1 MTAQTTTP
9 HRQRVRDGGVAA
21 VLAGPLTDLLGDPLP
36 IGLRAW
42 DGSQV
47 GPLDAP
53 IVVLRSPRALRR
65 LAWSPGELGLARAYI
80 SGDLDVE
87 GDLGD
92 GLRRIWTLIRT
103 RGAVHLTP
111 LNAARLARRVLT
123 LGVLGGPP
131 QVPAGEA
138 RLRGRQHSKRRDRAV
153 IAHHYDLSN
162 EFYELI
168 LDPQMAYSCAYWTA
182 ETESAD
188 LETAQRAKLDL
199 ICRKLGL
206 APGMRLL
213 DVGCGWAGLSIHA
226 ARHHGVHVTGVT
238 LSQEQLAFG
247 QAKVTALGLDD
258 LVELRL
264 QDYRDVP
271 GDGIYDAVS
280 TVEMGEHV
288 GATNY
293 PMFAS
298 TLHRLVKPGGR
309 VLVQQ
314 MSRHGV
320 APGGGA
326 FIERYI
332 APDMHM
338 RPVGETV
345 DLLETAG
352 LEVRD
357 VQAMR
362 ENYTR
367 TIRAW
372 AQTLE
377 DRFDSAVAL
386 VGIETARIWRL
397 YLVGSAMAFEEGR
410 MGVDQIVAVRPDAI
424 HPVPLDP
431 QR

>member
-1 MTAQTTTP
+1 MTAQLTT
-9 HRQRVRDGGVAA
+9 RRVPTRHGGVAA
-21 VLAGPLTDLLGDPLP
+21 ALAAPLAELLGDPLP
-36 IGLRAW
+36 VGLRAW
-42 DGSQV
+42 DGSRI

-53 IVVLRSPRALRR
+53 TVVLRTPRALRR
-65 LAWSPGELGLARAYI
+65 LAWSPGELGLARAYV

-87 GDLGD
+87 GDLGE
-92 GLRRIWTLIRT
+92 GLRRISELLR
-103 RGAVHLTP
+103 RRSASLTP
-111 LNAARLARRVLT
+111 ARLARFART
-123 LGVLGGPP
+123 LLSVGVIGGPP
-131 QVPAGEA
+131 PAPPGEA
-138 RLRGRQHSKRRDRAV
+138 RVHGRLHSMRRDREV

-162 EFYELI
+162 EFYQLV
-168 LDPQMAYSCAYWTA
+168 LDPQLAYSCAYWTA
-182 ETESAD
+182 ETQSAD
-188 LETAQRAKLDL
+188 LETAQRAKFDL

-206 APGMRLL
+206 VPGMRLL

-226 ARHHGVHVTGVT
+226 ARHYGVHVTGVT
-238 LSQEQLAFG
+238 LSKEQLAFG
-247 QAKVTALGLDD
+247 RARVEAYGLSD

-264 QDYRDVP
+264 QDYREVP
-271 GDGIYDAVS
+271 GSGVFDAIS

-288 GATNY
+288 GAANY
-293 PMFAS
+293 PVFAA
-298 TLHRLVKPGGR
+298 TLRRLVRTGGR

-345 DLLETAG
+345 DLLESAG

-367 TIRAW
+367 TIRCW
-372 AQTLE
+372 AATLE
-377 DRFDSAVAL
+377 QHWDAAVAL
-386 VGIETARIWRL
+386 VGVEAARIWRL

-410 MGVDQIVAVRPDAI
+410 MGVDQILAVRPGAA
-424 HPVPLDP
+424 HPLPIDP

>member
-1 MTAQTTTP
+1 MTAQTRTP
-9 HRQRVRDGGVAA
+9 NQRPAYAGGVAA
-21 VLAGPLTDLLGDPLP
+21 ALAVPLAELLGDPLP
-36 IGLRAW
+36 IGIRAW
-42 DGSQV
+42 DGSRV

-53 IVVLRSPRALRR
+53 TVELRSPRALRR

-92 GLRRIWTLIRT
+92 GLRRIWRLMRE
-103 RGAVHLTP
+103 RDGVRLTP
-111 LNAARLARRVLT
+111 RITARLARVLLG

-131 QVPAGEA
+131 PAPSGEA
-138 RLRGRQHSKRRDRAV
+138 RLHGRLHSLGRDQAV

-162 EFYELI
+162 EFYQLI
-168 LDPQMAYSCAYWTA
+168 LDPHMAYSCAYWTA
-182 ETESAD
+182 ETETAD
-188 LETAQRAKLDL
+188 LETAQRAKFDL

-213 DVGCGWAGLSIHA
+213 DIGCGWAGLSIHA
-226 ARHHGVHVTGVT
+226 AKQYGVHVTGVT
-238 LSQEQLAFG
+238 LSKEQLAFG
-247 QAKVTALGLDD
+247 RAKVEALGLGD

-264 QDYRDVP
+264 QDYREVP
-271 GDGIYDAVS
+271 ADGGYDAVS

-288 GATNY
+288 GAANY
-293 PMFAS
+293 PMFAA
-298 TLHRLVKPGGR
+298 TLHRLVRPGGR

-377 DRFDSAVAL
+377 DRWDSAVAL

-397 YLVGSAMAFEEGR
+397 YLVGSAIAFEEGR
-410 MGVDQIVAVRPDAI
+410 MGVDQILAVRPGAL
-424 HPVPLDP
+424 HPLPIDP

>member
-1 MTAQTTTP
+1 MTAPTATSSLRP
-9 HRQRVRDGGVAA
+9 ANEGGIAA
-21 VLAGPLTDLLGDPLP
+21 VLAAPLQDLLGDPLP
-36 IGLRAW
+36 IGIRAW
-42 DGSQV
+42 DGSRV

-53 IVVLRSPRALRR
+53 TVVLRSPRALRR
-65 LAWSPGELGLARAYI
+65 LAWSPGELGLSRAYI

-92 GLRRIWTLIRT
+92 GLRRIWNLIRE
-103 RGAVHLTP
+103 RGDVHPGPATM
-111 LNAARLARRVLT
+111 ARLAGTVLK

-131 QVPAGEA
+131 PAPAGEA
-138 RLRGRQHSKRRDRAV
+138 RLRGRRHSKRRDRAV

-182 ETESAD
+182 ETDNAD

-199 ICRKLGL
+199 ICRKLGV

-226 ARHHGVHVTGVT
+226 ARHFGVQVTGVT
-238 LSQEQLAFG
+238 LSKEQLAFG
-247 QAKVTALGLDD
+247 QARVAALGLDD

-271 GDGIYDAVS
+271 GDGVYDAVS

-288 GATNY
+288 GEANY

-298 TLHRLVKPGGR
+298 TLHRLVRPGGR

-320 APGGGA
+320 SPGGGA

-345 DLLETAG
+345 DLLESAG

-377 DRFDSAVAL
+377 HRWDSAVAL

-397 YLVGSAMAFEEGR
+397 YMVGSAIAFEEGR
-410 MGVDQIVAVRPDAI
+410 MGVDQILAVRPGAL
-424 HPVPLDP
+424 HPLPIDP

>member
-1 MTAQTTTP
+1 MTVQTTKRTVLP
-9 HRQRVRDGGVAA
+9 RDGGVAA
-21 VLAGPLTDLLGDPLP
+21 ALAEPLALLLGDPLP
-36 IGLRAW
+36 VGLRGW
-42 DGSQV
+42 DGSRI

-53 IVVLRSPRALRR
+53 TIVLRTPRALRR

-80 SGDLDVE
+80 SGELDVE
-87 GDLGD
+87 GDLGE
-92 GLRRIWTLIRT
+92 GLRRIWRLLRL
-103 RGAVHLTP
+103 RGDTVRLTP
-111 LNAARLARRVLT
+111 AVLARFARTLLA
-123 LGVLGGPP
+123 LGVIGGPP
-131 QVPAGEA
+131 PAPEGEA
-138 RLRGRQHSKRRDRAV
+138 RVHGRLHSMRRDRDV

-162 EFYELI
+162 EFYQLI
-168 LDPQMAYSCAYWTA
+168 LDPQLAYSCAYWTS
-182 ETESAD
+182 ETQGAD
-188 LETAQRAKLDL
+188 LETAQRAKFDL

-206 APGMRLL
+206 VPGMRML
-213 DVGCGWAGLSIHA
+213 DIGCGWAGLSIHA
-226 ARHHGVHVTGVT
+226 ARHYGVHVTGVT
-238 LSQEQLAFG
+238 LSKEQLAFG
-247 QAKVTALGLDD
+247 RARVEAFGLGD

-264 QDYRDVP
+264 QDYREVP
-271 GDGIYDAVS
+271 GNGQFDAVS

-288 GATNY
+288 GAANY
-293 PMFAS
+293 PAFAA
-298 TLHRLVKPGGR
+298 TLHRLVRTGGR

-314 MSRHGV
+314 MSRHGGT
-320 APGGGA
+320 PGGGA

-345 DLLETAG
+345 ALLESAG

-372 AQTLE
+372 AATLE
-377 DRFDSAVAL
+377 EHWDAAVAL
-386 VGIETARIWRL
+386 VGTPTARIWRL

-410 MGVDQIVAVRPDAI
+410 MGVDQILSVRPGSP
-424 HPVPLDP
+424 HPLPIDP